1 MSQQITSVYEN
12 SPRLLYLSD
21 IPPENRPGN
30 QPVYRL
36 LLPYP
41 SDRLLFLTG
50 NTYQQNPE
58 AGIPGLSQ
66 RTIRTAGMPR
76 LLFSRLRPAY
86 AKWLYHTLPHS
97 TYLTSH
103 AIRGFRPGV
112 VATVAHGYSWL
123 LADAVARAHDLP
135 LHLFVFDDFVRQSG
149 LREADREWAMSR
161 FGDIYR
167 RAAVR
172 WCISEPM
179 AEAFSELYGVDAEVF
194 YPPRAAELT
203 TFSEPPA
210 RNDARDRPLVFGFAG
225 SLNYPPYGRM
235 LATLAEVLESAG
247 HRLLVFGGHSP
258 EAAARHGFAR
268 RNVTLGPFLPA
279 ADQIPARLRDEVD
292 VLFAPMAFE
301 DDYRLDMEISFPSKL
316 ADYTAAGLPILIWG
330 PAYCSAVR
338 WAERN
343 ADSAYVVTDASA
355 RSLRA
360 GVGALATTPGLLERL
375 AHGAINTGERH
386 FDLGAVAGRFSKR
399 LAASPRA

>member
-1 MSQQITSVYEN
+1 MSHRITSVYEN
-12 SPRLLYLSD
+12 APRLLYLSD

-30 QPVYRL
+30 QLVHRL
-36 LLPYP
+36 LSPYP
-41 SDRLLFLTG
+41 NARLLFVTG
-50 NTYQQNPE
+50 NTYQQYPE
-58 AGIPGLSQ
+58 ASIPGLTQ

-76 LLFSRLRPAY
+76 LLFSRLRPSY
-86 AKWLYHTLPHS
+86 AKWLYRTLPHS
-97 TYLTSH
+97 TYLTSRV
-103 AIRGFRPGV
+103 IREFRPQV

-149 LREADREWAMSR
+149 LREADRAWAMSR
-161 FGDIYR
+161 FRDIYR

-179 AEAFSELYGVDAEVF
+179 AEAYRELYGVDAEVF

-203 TFSEPPA
+203 VFSEPPA
-210 RNDARDRPLVFGFAG
+210 RGDARDRPKVFGFAG

-235 LATLAEVLESAG
+235 LATLAEVLENAG

-258 EAAARHGFAR
+258 ETAARHGFAR
-268 RNVTLGPFLPA
+268 GNVTLGPLLPA
-279 ADQIPARLRDEVD
+279 DEIPARLRDEVD

-301 DDYRLDMEISFPSKL
+301 DDYRHDMEISFPSKL

-338 WAERN
+338 WAEQN

-355 RSLRA
+355 RSLRS
-360 GVGALATTPGLLERL
+360 GVDALATTHGLLERL
-375 AHGAINTGERH
+375 ARGAIKTGERH
-386 FDLGAVAGRFSKR
+386 FDLGAVAGRFSTR
-399 LAASPRA
+399 LTASPRA